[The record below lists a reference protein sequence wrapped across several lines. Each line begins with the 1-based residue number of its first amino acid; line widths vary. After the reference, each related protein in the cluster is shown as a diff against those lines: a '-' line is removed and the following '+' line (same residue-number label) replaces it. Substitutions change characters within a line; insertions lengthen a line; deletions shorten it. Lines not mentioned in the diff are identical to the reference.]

1 MSTDKYDHITRLVKQ
16 TGQLI
21 IDLELD
27 ELHTHQKIEQLNA
40 LVQELE
46 NVRDHYQK
54 EQSKLFRE
62 EPTKEVSE
70 LSVIDSHAA

>member
-1 MSTDKYDHITRLVKQ
+1 MSKDKYGHITRLIKQ

-21 IDLELD
+21 VDLELD

-46 NVRDHYQK
+46 NVRDHYQR
-54 EQSKLFRE
+54 EQSKLFWQ
-62 EPTKEVSE
+62 EPTNEEENISN
-70 LSVIDSHAA
+70 IDSDAA

>member
-1 MSTDKYDHITRLVKQ
+1 MSKDKYGHITRLIKQ

-21 IDLELD
+21 VDLELD

-46 NVRDHYQK
+46 NVRDHYQR
-54 EQSKLFRE
+54 EQNKLFWQ
-62 EPTKEVSE
+62 EPTNEEENISN
-70 LSVIDSHAA
+70 IDSDAA

>member
-1 MSTDKYDHITRLVKQ
+1 MSEDKYGHITRLIKQ

-21 IDLELD
+21 VDLELD

-46 NVRDHYQK
+46 NVRDHYQR
-54 EQSKLFRE
+54 EQSKLFWQ
-62 EPTKEVSE
+62 EPTNEEENISN
-70 LSVIDSHAA
+70 IDSDAA